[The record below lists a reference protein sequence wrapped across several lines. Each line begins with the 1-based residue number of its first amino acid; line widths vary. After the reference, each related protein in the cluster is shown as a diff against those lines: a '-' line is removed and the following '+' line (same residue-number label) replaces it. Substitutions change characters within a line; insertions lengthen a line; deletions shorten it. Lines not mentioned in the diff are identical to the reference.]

1 MNQAQYEAAK
11 KRFESYDLRVES
23 PTLSVEAAYDAVIA
37 EKVRA
42 ERDALLS
49 ATDFRMVSDAPWA
62 TQPWVAYRQA
72 LRDIPTSAGFPQNV
86 QWPVEPS

>member
-11 KRFESYDLRVES
+11 KRFESYDLRVKS
-23 PTLSVEAAYDAVIA
+23 PTLSVEDAFDAVTA

-62 TQPWVAYRQA
+62 TQPWATYRQA
-72 LRDIPTSAGFPQNV
+72 LRDLPSSAGFPQNV
-86 QWPVEPS
+86 EWPVEPS

>member
-1 MNQAQYEAAK
+1 MNQAQFEAAK
-11 KRFESYDLRVES
+11 KRFETYDLRVKNNE
-23 PTLSVEAAYDAVIA
+23 LSVEAAYDAVIA

-72 LRDIPTSAGFPQNV
+72 LRDLPSSTGFPYNV
-86 QWPVEPS
+86 EWPVAP